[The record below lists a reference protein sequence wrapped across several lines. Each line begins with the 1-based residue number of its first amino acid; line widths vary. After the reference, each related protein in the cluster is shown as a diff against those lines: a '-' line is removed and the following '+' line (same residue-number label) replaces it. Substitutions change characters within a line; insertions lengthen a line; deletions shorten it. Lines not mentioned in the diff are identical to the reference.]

1 LSKIISIGTALPDFK
16 NKQDDIRQFMQ
27 LVYAMDNKEN
37 RKLKYLYQH
46 SGIEYR
52 YSVIPDYSCNINEW
66 TFYPQAEN
74 LEPFPSLEHRM
85 NLFNVYAAPLS
96 VKAIHNCIREQLNAD
111 EITHLVT
118 VSCTGMSAPGLDLQI
133 MELLDLPKNIY
144 RTSVNFMGCYAAI
157 HALKMADAICTKE
170 KNAKVMVVCTELCT
184 LHFQKQPSMDNILSS
199 LLFGDGAAAV
209 LVTGDEYGKHGLR
222 LDHFYSEVITKGK
235 KDMSWELSSS
245 GFLMTLSGY
254 IPDLLEKD
262 FDPLVTKAL
271 EKANLKKE
279 NIAHWCMHP
288 GGKRILDAIYRS
300 LQFQNGELR
309 YGYETLKEI
318 GNVSSATI
326 LFTLQKFMQNN
337 LKPGQ
342 KLFAAAFGPGL
353 TMETFVASCI

>member
-1 LSKIISIGTALPDFK
+1 
-16 NKQDDIRQFMQ
+16 
-27 LVYAMDNKEN
+27 
-37 RKLKYLYQH
+37 
-46 SGIEYR
+46 
-52 YSVIPDYSCNINEW
+52 
-66 TFYPQAEN
+66 
-74 LEPFPSLEHRM
+74 
-85 NLFNVYAAPLS
+85 
-96 VKAIHNCIREQLNAD
+96 
-111 EITHLVT
+111 
-118 VSCTGMSAPGLDLQI
+118 
-133 MELLDLPKNIY
+133 
-144 RTSVNFMGCYAAI
+144 
-157 HALKMADAICTKE
+157 MADAICTKE

>member
-1 LSKIISIGTALPDFK
+1 
-16 NKQDDIRQFMQ
+16 
-27 LVYAMDNKEN
+27 
-37 RKLKYLYQH
+37 
-46 SGIEYR
+46 
-52 YSVIPDYSCNINEW
+52 
-66 TFYPQAEN
+66 
-74 LEPFPSLEHRM
+74 
-85 NLFNVYAAPLS
+85 
-96 VKAIHNCIREQLNAD
+96 
-111 EITHLVT
+111 
-118 VSCTGMSAPGLDLQI
+118 
-133 MELLDLPKNIY
+133 
-144 RTSVNFMGCYAAI
+144 
-157 HALKMADAICTKE
+157 
-170 KNAKVMVVCTELCT
+170 
-184 LHFQKQPSMDNILSS
+184 
-199 LLFGDGAAAV
+199 
-209 LVTGDEYGKHGLR
+209 
-222 LDHFYSEVITKGK
+222 
-235 KDMSWELSSS
+235 
-245 GFLMTLSGY
+245 MTLSGY